1 MFWVLTFLA
10 REKHFQESNK
20 NQNQALALPR
30 KRVLKYHSV
39 ATATLSF
46 CNVCLYNVYMYY
58 VTTQY
63 YS

>member
-30 KRVLKYHSV
+30 KRVLKYHSGNGH
-39 ATATLSF
+39 AF